1 MHLYLFLLVV
11 VSLACG
17 SLPPADVSVWRAV
30 AASCG
35 IVIAWG
41 ILCHVGAR
49 LAASQVRSEAINP
62 LLGAEIIEQQLS
74 AFRWLGL
81 AVVLLCLGG
90 FGLARCLDELPV
102 LGDSMALQG
111 LVLLGPGLL
120 TMVMTWSAE
129 HYYGVLLGY
138 ADGGAGGYA
147 TSLWRSF
154 RGNVAWLLVP
164 VLMLLGLSDVMHL
177 VVADREVAGWIT
189 AALVLLF
196 IPLGL
201 PWMIR
206 RLFKTSTINGTMRSW
221 LADLIES
228 VGLGRTRMA
237 RWDTGGTAF
246 NAMVVGFV
254 APSRTLLLSD
264 RLLDE
269 LPRSQIAMV
278 VLHEAAHVKRR
289 HVPVRMLAIL
299 PAWGVGTVVSHAFAP
314 HDWAMVAGSAVGIL
328 LTMLVLRWVAYRTEH
343 DADVQ
348 ACRLASQIDGR
359 VDDVP
364 STYEEACE
372 VLAAALMRVTFDQP
386 SCRRRTW
393 LHPGVEDRVAE
404 MRRHCK
410 QPNPNN
416 SNAAPVVNPA

>member
-11 VSLACG
+11 VSLSCG
-17 SLPPADVSVWRAV
+17 SLPPADVSVWRALS
-30 AASCG
+30 ATCG
-35 IVIAWG
+35 IVFAWG

-49 LAASQVRSEAINP
+49 LCAGQVRSEAIHP
-62 LLGAEIIEQQLS
+62 LLGAEIVEKQMS

-90 FGLARCLDELPV
+90 FGLARCLDVIPV
-102 LGDSMALQG
+102 LGDSMALQAF
-111 LVLLGPGLL
+111 VLLGPGLL
-120 TMVMTWSAE
+120 IIVMTWSAE

-138 ADGGAGGYA
+138 ADGDAGLYA
-147 TSLWRSF
+147 ASLWRSF
-154 RGNVAWLLVP
+154 RGNVAWLVVP
-164 VLMLLGLSDVMHL
+164 VLMLLGLSDVIHL
-177 VVADREVAGWIT
+177 LVADREVAGWIT
-189 AALVLLF
+189 AASVLLF
-196 IPLGL
+196 VPLGL

-206 RLFKTSTINGTMRSW
+206 RLFKTSTLDGSMGDW
-221 LADLIES
+221 VAEVMES

-237 RWDTGGTAF
+237 RWDTGRSAF

-254 APSRTLLLSD
+254 APLRTLLISD

-278 VLHEAAHVKRR
+278 VLHEAAHLKRR
-289 HVPVRMLAIL
+289 HVQIRMLAIL
-299 PAWGVGTVVSHAFAP
+299 PAWGVGATISEAFAP
-314 HDWAMVAGSAVGIL
+314 HDWAMVAGSIVGIL

-343 DADVQ
+343 DADIQ
-348 ACRLASQIDGR
+348 ACRLAGQIAGQ

-364 STYEEACE
+364 TTYEEACE
-372 VLAAALMRVTFDQP
+372 VLAAALKRVTFDQP
-386 SCRRRTW
+386 SCRRGTW

-410 QPNPNN
+410 QPKP
-416 SNAAPVVNPA
+416 STSKAAPVANPA